1 MKVNAYKICSGGPT
15 INYYKSV
22 TSECAYRDGS
32 NWRQKN
38 CSIILDK
45 GSICTKCVDLHRL
58 LSRSVDKQK
67 SVKQRIRLVMSPSS
81 SDKKTKLQAI
91 RRRGQGYQKRL
102 HRTQKL
108 LRKLKKELEHC
119 AEKMKSLEKDK
130 VLDAIDKLKLP
141 EKQAKLM
148 N

>member
-1 MKVNAYKICSGGPT
+1 
-15 INYYKSV
+15 
-22 TSECAYRDGS
+22 
-32 NWRQKN
+32 
-38 CSIILDK
+38 
-45 GSICTKCVDLHRL
+45 
-58 LSRSVDKQK
+58 
-67 SVKQRIRLVMSPSS
+67 MSPSS

-141 EKQAKLM
+141 ENQVKLI